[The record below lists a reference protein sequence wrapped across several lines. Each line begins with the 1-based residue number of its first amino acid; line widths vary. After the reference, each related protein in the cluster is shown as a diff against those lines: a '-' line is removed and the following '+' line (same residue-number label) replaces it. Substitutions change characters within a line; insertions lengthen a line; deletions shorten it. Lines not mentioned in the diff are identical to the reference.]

1 MVGSS
6 VEDLSDIV
14 AGQVAKLTLSA
25 ADQYFVS
32 VDDVKLYNG
41 QGVG

>member
-1 MVGSS
+1 MVGNS
-6 VEDLSDIV
+6 VGNHSDV
-14 AGQVAKLTLSA
+14 VVGQVAKLALSA